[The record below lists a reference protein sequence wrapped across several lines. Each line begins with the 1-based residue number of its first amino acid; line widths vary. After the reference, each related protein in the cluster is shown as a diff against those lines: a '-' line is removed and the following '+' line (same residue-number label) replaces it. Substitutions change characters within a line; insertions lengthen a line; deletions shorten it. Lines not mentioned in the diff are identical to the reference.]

1 MLSRIKIAAIQMIAN
16 PAPAQERLARAEMLL
31 AQAAQQGAQLT
42 VLPELFNTG
51 YEYSR
56 RNYQRSET
64 LDGPT
69 AAWMKRV
76 SAHYG
81 IHLAGSLFHSEGDDI
96 YNTLL
101 LIAPD
106 GRQWRY
112 DKSYPW
118 YWERAYFR
126 RGKGA
131 VVADTNLG
139 KIGMLVCWDVAH
151 PKLWQVYAGRVDLVV
166 VCSCPPAAHDMT
178 LVLPDGSRLN
188 FGDLG
193 PVARRIK
200 RTARGTFGVG
210 LLRQSSQLA
219 VPVVNTTGT
228 GVFSSALP
236 SPRLSLAAFALM
248 APRLWK
254 YMPQADHLCVE
265 AGYFNETYIA
275 DASGKV
281 LQQVPAGVEGFALAD
296 VALPDAL
303 PNPHGAQPPFGI
315 SIFAYLFDV
324 LANLGL
330 ASEYRRKKNYFPT
343 NT

>member
-1 MLSRIKIAAIQMIAN
+1 MHRRIKIAAIQMIAS
-16 PAPAQERLARAEMLL
+16 PAPAQERLPRAEKLL
-31 AQAAQQGAQLT
+31 AQAAQQGAQLA

-64 LDGPT
+64 LNGPT

-76 SAHYG
+76 SAFYG
-81 IHLAGSLFHSEGDDI
+81 VHLAGSLLHSEGDEI

-101 LIAPD
+101 LFAPD

-131 VVADTNLG
+131 AVADTDLG

-151 PKLWQVYAGRVDLVV
+151 PKLWQAYAGWIDLIV

-178 LVLPDGSRLN
+178 LVLPDGSHLN

-193 PVARRIK
+193 LVARRMQ
-200 RTARGTFGVG
+200 RTARGTFGIG
-210 LLRQSSQLA
+210 LRRQSSHLA

-254 YMPQADHLCVE
+254 YMPRADRLCIE

-281 LQQVPAGVEGFALAD
+281 LQQVPAGEEGFVLAD
-296 VALPDAL
+296 VALPDA
-303 PNPHGAQPPFGI
+303 PPSPRGAQPPFGI
-315 SIFAYLFDV
+315 SVFAYLFDV
-324 LANLGL
+324 LANLSL
-330 ASEYRRKKNYFPT
+330 ASEYQRKKNYFPP